1 MRTDIQGLRA
11 IAVGMVVLYH
21 LRHSFMPGGFA
32 GVDVFF
38 VISGFLI
45 TTHLVQRVPTSSG
58 DLFAFWGRRI
68 RRLLPASLVV
78 LAVTLVAVRL
88 FAPATQWTTSAL
100 DARAAALY
108 VVNWALARQAVD
120 YLAKENDPTAFQHF
134 WSLSVEEQFYF
145 FWPILIAV
153 VALLARRAQ
162 VRQRTALVVA
172 LGAVAALSFAYS
184 VQQTASDPSA
194 AYFVTPTRVWELAA
208 GGLLAL
214 WTTRAAAGTAR
225 PGGDVLR
232 AVGSW
237 VGLGLLAFTAAA
249 YSGATPFPSWQ
260 AGVPVLGA
268 VLLILTAPAAG
279 DRATPG
285 PLLALRPVQWLGDVS
300 YSVYLWHWP
309 LVVVG
314 GYVLDREFRLADLAV
329 ILAATL
335 VLAYLT
341 ERYVERPFRHPRA
354 ASFPRATYAA
364 AAAAMAVVVG
374 LATMQVSAAANAD
387 EAARNDLQQ
396 AIAQGGPCFGAAALD
411 DDADCQAVPF
421 DEVVPAPALAA
432 TDKSAAYREVGGKD
446 CWSYTPT
453 FPSRRCGFG
462 PRPDDA
468 ERSIALVGNSHAGH
482 WLPAL
487 QPLARE
493 HNWHVDTFLASQC
506 ALSDVLQKFETRAHA
521 GACRDWVDRTVEAVI
536 DRDVDLVVMSNRVS
550 VGALD
555 HTFAESLP
563 LYAAG
568 YRTVLERFRAA
579 GIPVLVLRDTPAPRD
594 LVPTCIAENEDDYA
608 ACDGTRA
615 RWLPADPVT
624 DAVAGLPDGGSPV
637 ELVDLTDHICEADV
651 CHAVTGGV
659 VTYFDGS
666 HLTATF
672 AHTLAPYLDPL
683 LVRLLR

>member
-21 LRHSFMPGGFA
+21 LRHAFMPGGFA

-45 TTHLVQRVPTSSG
+45 TTHLVQRVPTSGG
-58 DLFAFWGRRI
+58 DLLAFWGRRI
-68 RRLLPASLVV
+68 RRLLPASLLV

-88 FAPATQWTTSAL
+88 LAPTTQWTTSAL

-153 VALLARRAQ
+153 VALVARRAHL
-162 VRQRTALVVA
+162 RQRAALGVA
-172 LGAVAALSFAYS
+172 LGTVAALSFGYS
-184 VQQTASDPSA
+184 VQHTAADPSA

-214 WTTRAAAGTAR
+214 WTTRAAAGSAT
-225 PGGDVLR
+225 PGSSTLR
-232 AVGSW
+232 AVGGW
-237 VGLGLLAFTAAA
+237 AGLGLLALTGAT

-268 VLLILTAPAAG
+268 VLIILTAPAAG
-279 DRATPG
+279 DRLSPG
-285 PLLALRPVQWLGDVS
+285 RLLALRPVQWLGDVS

-309 LVVVG
+309 LIIVA
-314 GYVLDREFRLADLAV
+314 GYVLDRSLRLPDLAA

-335 VLAYLT
+335 VLAWLT

-354 ASFPRATYAA
+354 ATFLRTTYAA
-364 AAAAMAVVVG
+364 AAAAMVAVVG
-374 LATMQVSAAANAD
+374 LATMQLAAAANAD
-387 EAARNDLQQ
+387 EAARDDLQR
-396 AIAQGGPCFGAAALD
+396 AIAAGGPCFGAAALD
-411 DDADCQAVPF
+411 PGADCAPVPF
-421 DEVVPAPALAA
+421 DEVVPTPALAA
-432 TDKSAAYREVGGKD
+432 EDKSAAYKEVGGKN
-446 CWSYTPT
+446 CWSFTPH
-453 FPSRRCGFG
+453 FPTKRCGFG

-468 ERSIALVGNSHAGH
+468 ERTIALVGNSHAGH

-493 HNWHVDTFLASQC
+493 HNWHVDTYLASQC
-506 ALSDVLQKFETRAHA
+506 AMSDVLQSFETRAHA
-521 GACRDWVDRTVEAVI
+521 GACRDWVDRTVQAVI
-536 DRDVDLVVMSNRVS
+536 DRGADLVVMSNRVS
-550 VGALD
+550 VSALD
-555 HTFAESLP
+555 HTFRESLP
-563 LYAAG
+563 LYTAG
-568 YRTVLERFRAA
+568 YRTVLERFRSA

-594 LVPTCIAENEDDYA
+594 LVPTCLAEREDDYA
-608 ACDGTRA
+608 ACDGKRA
-615 RWLPADPVT
+615 RWLPADPVVA
-624 DAVAGLPDGGSPV
+624 AVADLPRGGSPV
-637 ELVDLTDHICEADV
+637 RLADLTDHICDGAV

-672 AHTLAPYLDPL
+672 AHSLAPYLEPL
-683 LVRLLR
+683 VVRFLR